1 MYPHETINGAGSIL
15 SVVSNIELSTRVFTE
30 RANRVWRVEQYCVGI
45 GRCLTTL
52 SPPRN
57 RAGDFY
63 RTRLLGFTLWSW
75 SLPPKHDLHTLT
87 VYGYWRTPISTFSQP
102 LGGFT
107 FSSSEASCST
117 SAPFQVG
124 QCPIQ
129 PVMPSRCLSAAGLRF
144 LEHPVPTEDFR
155 RSYVRPTD
163 PRQTSVGFP
172 RSAPSSRDWGGCLL
186 YSGVV
191 VSLLRSV
198 CEPLATAAD
207 HLDLPAD
214 PALPSCSVIVSGNLN
229 SRSLTEDSLAFTR
242 PVFPWPGS
250 C

>member
-1 MYPHETINGAGSIL
+1 MQAPPPPRREPL
-15 SVVSNIELSTRVFTE
+15 V
-30 RANRVWRVEQYCVGI
+30 VGI

-57 RAGDFY
+57 RACDFY
-63 RTRLLGFTLWSW
+63 RTRLLGLTLWSW
-75 SLPPKHDLHTLT
+75 SLPPKHGSHALT
-87 VYGYWRTPISTFSQP
+87 VYGYWRNPTSTFSQP

-107 FSSSEASCST
+107 FSTREAACST

-129 PVMPSRCLSAAGLRF
+129 PVMTSRCLSAAGLRF

-163 PRQTSVGFP
+163 LSQTPLGFP
-172 RSAPSSRDWGGCLL
+172 RSAPSSCDWGGGLL

-191 VSLLRSV
+191 VSLFRGV

-207 HLDLPAD
+207 HY
-214 PALPSCSVIVSGNLN
+214 
-229 SRSLTEDSLAFTR
+229 RSA
-242 PVFPWPGS
+242 G
-250 C
+250 